1 MTSLKYKLLRNVF
14 IFSGILV
21 TFIIWLFLPSTF
33 HNTSVFHVGKGA
45 YGSKWGVLLLL
56 PLPLFSLFFRTG
68 KIQFHGDDE
77 EFSKAEQEASDK
89 AQMQCGMI
97 AALAL
102 SLLSIALTSFVLIL
116 QTGG

>member
-1 MTSLKYKLLRNVF
+1 MTARKYKFMRNVF

-21 TFIIWLFLPSTF
+21 SFIIWLFLSPTF
-33 HNTSVFHVGKGA
+33 RNTSVFHVGTGA

-56 PLPLFSLFFRTG
+56 PLPLCSLFFRNG

-77 EFSKAEQEASDK
+77 EFAKAEQEASDK

-97 AALAL
+97 AALTL
-102 SLLSIALTSFVLIL
+102 SLVSIALMSVVFTL
-116 QTGG
+116 

>member
-1 MTSLKYKLLRNVF
+1 MTSWKYKFLRNVF
-14 IFSGILV
+14 IFGGILIS
-21 TFIIWLFLPSTF
+21 FLIWLFLPPIF
-33 HNTSVFHVGKGA
+33 VNTALFHVGTGA
-45 YGSKWGVLLLL
+45 YGSKWGILLLI

-77 EFSKAEQEASDK
+77 EFCKAEQEASDK

-102 SLLSIALTSFVLIL
+102 SIVSIALTAFAFTL
-116 QTGG
+116 